1 MKKYYPLSLLVILLV
16 MLLPQSK
23 SYSQGP
29 GSLFVDAGADIVIP
43 CASGG
48 CADITASY
56 LEIFET
62 FSTNYTVGSIP
73 YNPPF
78 PFSGLANSVN
88 TSIDDAWNNP
98 EPLPFDFCFFGNL
111 ETQFQ
116 VGSNGVIRFEVNA
129 GDTTNGWQFSENLP
143 NNTNPTLSEANI
155 FTPVHDIDPSAS
167 TTNEIAW
174 EILGTYPNR
183 VLVVS
188 YFDVPLYVC
197 NSQTATHM
205 AVFYEFSNV
214 IEIYIQDKPTCSS
227 WNSGN
232 AAVGIQNNAG
242 NLAYVPPG
250 RNTSDSP
257 WTTSNEAWSF
267 APAGVETF
275 VFEWLDSTGTVIG
288 TSDTINVCPSGGS
301 EIFTARVTYTNT
313 CNGDIVILTD
323 DVLVTEDSPF
333 IFDLGP
339 DVTDCEGGADILLDA
354 DQGDPTFTYQWFL
367 DAVAIAGATNPT
379 YLVTSPNSG
388 TYSIEVIDPT
398 DPSCLG
404 IDSVIITFLP
414 FPVVENPPIDLS
426 ICDNGAAPGIFDLTV
441 NTPIV
446 LGGQNPADFNVSY
459 HNSQIDADTNTAP
472 IATPAAYLITGTN
485 ETIYIRIE
493 DLTGVCIVTANFDI
507 IFNPAIAGVITPN
520 PYILCDPDE
529 SGDEEIDLSAVFDA
543 QVLNGQNPLEYIITY
558 HSSQADADTG
568 IGALVSPYTV
578 TAPSE
583 TIYVRFERVDDGSC
597 FDSTQNVLIEVNLF
611 TVDLG
616 PDVTACEGGG
626 DILLDA
632 DQGDPLITYQWFLD
646 AVAIA
651 GATNPTYLVVSPN
664 SGTYSVEVTDGACV
678 VLDDIIITFLPSPVV
693 ENPPIDLSICD
704 NGAAPGIFDLTVNTP
719 IVLGGQN
726 PADFNVS
733 YHNSQI
739 DADTNT
745 APIATPAAYLITGTN
760 ETIYIRIED
769 LTGVCIVTANFDII
783 FNPAIAGVITP
794 NPYILCDSDESGD
807 EEIDLSAVFDAQVLN
822 GQNPL
827 EYIITYHS
835 SQADADTGIG
845 ALVSPY
851 TVTAPSETIYV
862 RFERV
867 DDGSCFD
874 STQNVL
880 IEVNLFTVD
889 LGPDVTDCE
898 GGGDI
903 LLDADQGDPLI
914 TYQWFLDAVA
924 IAGATNPTYLVVSPN
939 SGTYSVEVTDGACV
953 VLDDIII
960 TFLPFP
966 VVENPPIDLS
976 ICDNGAAPG
985 IFDLTVNTPIVLGGQ
1000 NPADFNVSYHNSQID
1015 ADTNTAP
1022 IATPAAYLITGT
1034 NETIY
1039 IRIEDLTGVC
1049 IVTANFDIIFN
1060 PAIAGVIT
1068 PNPYILCDPDESGD
1082 EEIDLSAVFDAQVL
1096 NGQNPLEYIITYH
1109 SSQADADTGIGALV
1123 SPYTVTAPSE
1133 TIYVRFERV
1142 DDGSCFDSTQNVL
1155 IEVNLF
1161 TVDLGPDV
1169 TDCEGGGDILLD
1181 ADQGDPLITYQWF
1194 LDAVAIAG
1202 ATNPTYLVVSPNSG
1216 TYSVEV
1222 TDGACVVLDD
1232 IIITFLPFPVVENP
1246 PIDLSIC
1253 DNGAAPGIFD
1263 LTVNT
1268 PIVLGGQNPADFNV
1282 SYHNSQIDADTN
1294 TAPIATPAAYLITG
1308 TNETIYIRIEDLTGV
1323 CIVTANFDII
1333 FNPAIAGVITP
1344 NPYILCDPDES
1355 GDEEIDLSAVF
1366 DAQVLNGQNPL
1377 EYIITYHSSQAD
1389 ADTGIG
1395 ALVSPYT
1402 VTAPSETIYVR
1413 FERVDDGSCFDS
1425 TQNVLIEV
1433 NLFTVD
1439 LGPDVTACEG
1449 GGDILLDAD
1458 QGDPLITY
1466 QWFLDAVA
1474 IAGATN
1480 PTYLVVSPNSG
1491 TYSVEVT
1498 DGACVVLDDI
1508 IITFLPSPVV
1518 ENPPIDL
1525 SICDNGAAP
1534 GIFDLTVNT
1543 PIVLGGQNPADFNVS
1558 YHNSQIDADTNT
1570 APIATPAAYLI
1581 TGTNETIYI
1590 RIEDL
1595 TGVCIVT
1602 ANFDIIFNPAIAGVI
1617 TPNPYILCDSDE
1629 SGDEE
1634 IDLSAVF
1641 DAQVLNGQNP
1651 LEYIITYHSS
1661 QADAD
1666 TGIGAL
1672 VSPYTVT
1679 APSETIY
1686 VRFERV
1692 DDGSCFDS
1700 TQNVLIEVNLFTV
1713 DLGPDVTD
1721 CEGGGDILL
1730 DADQGD
1736 PLITYQW
1743 FLDAVAIAGATNPTY
1758 LVVSPNSGTYSV
1770 EVTDGACVVLDDII
1784 ITFLPFPVVENPPI
1798 DLSICDNGAAP
1809 GIFDL
1814 TVNTP
1819 IVLGGQ
1825 NPADFNVSYHNSQID
1840 ADTNTAPIATPA
1852 AYLITGTNETIYIRI
1867 EDLTGVCIVTANFD
1881 IIFNP
1886 AIAGVIT
1893 PNPYIL
1899 CDPDESGD
1907 EEIDLSAVFDAQVL
1921 NGQNPLEYI
1930 ITYHSSQADADTGI
1944 GALVSPYTV
1953 TAPSETIYVRFE
1965 RVDDGSCF
1973 DSTQNVLI
1981 EVNLFTVDLGPD
1993 VTACEGGGDIL
2004 LDADQGDP
2012 LITYQWFLDAVAIA
2026 GATNPTYLV
2035 FSPNSGTYSVEVTD
2049 GACVVLDDII
2059 ITFLPSPVV
2068 ENPPIDLSICDNGA
2082 APGIFDLTV
2091 NTPIVLGG
2099 QNPADFN
2106 VSYHNS
2112 QIDADTNTA
2121 PIATP
2126 AAYLIT
2132 GTNETIYIR
2141 IEDLTGVCIVTA
2153 NFDIIFNPAIAGV
2166 ITPNPYILCDPDA
2179 TGDEEIDLSAVFDA
2193 QVLNGQNPLEYIIT
2207 YHSSQADAD
2216 TGIGA
2221 LTSPYTVTAPSE
2233 TIYVRFERVDD
2244 GSCFDST
2251 QNVLIEVD
2259 ILPIS
2264 NNPLPLIEC
2273 DDNND
2278 GFFIFTLTDAD
2289 LDITGGDPDLSVS
2302 YHETQLNA
2310 ENNVLPL
2317 ISPHANNVAYND
2329 VVYVRVESI
2338 SSGCF
2343 AVIVLEL
2350 QVRNSPLIVEPAEP
2364 LRLCDVNNPG
2374 DGLEEFDLSE
2384 VEPEVLDGLDALD
2397 WDFYYYV
2404 VESDAIAAGEV
2415 AIGPLP
2421 DFSLAIVAPLNYQNQ
2436 VPNAQTIYVLVVGNV
2451 SNTDPNNG
2459 GFGCYN
2465 IVPLDLIVDAL
2476 PGAIEPT
2483 DRYEV
2488 CDDEIPGVSTSTDGF
2503 SSFDLTSFD
2512 AFIRGGD
2519 TTLLVTWYESP
2530 ADESADNPIVT
2541 PSDYRNSLINEQTVI
2556 ARVTDVLGC
2565 NVRVL
2570 LTLRVLPNPTPVTPT
2585 PLEVC
2590 DDDNDGFSLFDLSL
2604 KDTEIMGTEPDVS
2617 IAYYGNE
2624 ILAREGDIL
2633 NILPNPYLNDNPF
2646 NDSVWARVE
2655 NNTTGCFT
2663 VIELLLVVNPLPDV
2677 PTDDF
2682 GDLSQCDDNGDGIAL
2697 FDLTINTSFVIGI
2710 QDPSDFLPV
2719 TYYTSQ
2725 ADADLPANEILTPGA
2740 YSSGGQTIWVR
2751 IENIATECIRI
2762 STFELIVG
2770 VLPAI
2775 GPGPFTRE
2783 LCDDEL
2789 NGSTGT
2795 DETSTFD
2802 LTLNDIAITLGDLSL
2817 SVFYYETLAD
2827 QTANNF
2833 ITPGTAYQ
2841 NTSTP
2846 QTLYVSV
2853 FSVEGCVIET
2863 ELTLLVLPNPTPGVV
2878 APLTACD
2885 DDNDGFAEFT
2895 LSDMDLEII
2904 DGEPNIV
2911 VEYYGTQELAE
2922 QGDNT
2927 DVLPIPYENDDPFND
2942 SVWAR
2947 VINSV
2952 TGCYTI
2958 IELAIIVAQLPDQ
2971 PTDDFGDLTECDDN
2985 GDGIAVFD
2993 LTQNTSFVIGTQDP
3007 LDFSPVTYHMSEPDA
3022 IANANA
3028 IANAINYSSSGQTI
3042 WVRIENLE
3050 TGCTRITSFE
3060 LIVGVMPTLGTG
3072 PFNMDNCDDLLN
3084 GSTGTDEISTFNLAL
3099 NNDAITLGNTTL
3111 SVYYYETQVDQDTNN
3126 PIIPDTAYQ
3135 NTSTPQTLYVSIF
3148 SAEGCEARDLLTLTV
3163 LNNPSPVAQDPF
3175 EACDEDIPDDGI
3187 TEFILTDLDID
3198 IINGEAGVVVRYYL
3212 TEAQAIIGDPI
3223 DQIVSPY
3230 INEEAF
3236 SQTIWIRATYD
3247 DIAPATGT
3255 GCYTVIPLELLVNP
3269 LPDAT
3274 ADVSDEIDCQLPFV
3288 GTNSI
3293 ILDSKNGEV
3302 LNGQDPSIFD
3312 VLYFED
3318 FTDAQNMLNWV
3329 SSVTPYF
3336 YDTTET
3342 PIYIGI
3348 LNTVTGCY
3356 ITMQDFILVVQEG
3369 ASAVMPSDPYAICDD
3384 QGDNDGIATFDM
3396 QDFSANISGIDIR
3409 QEILDGQDPA
3419 IFVLKFYETLEL
3431 AEAGETMTDIGDTYT
3446 NVINPQIIY
3455 ARVTNTSNTTTDDI
3469 WCHAIVEVIL
3479 KVEELPTIV
3488 IDGSYRLCVDVLGNP
3503 IQQEDGADSP
3513 PVIDTGLDANLYT
3526 FVWYYDSVEMFGEIG
3541 ASLVALAGGEYSVTV
3556 TERATGCSNSAD
3568 TLVTLSS
3575 PPLVYSAEVV
3585 SGAFA
3590 INEVIHTDSS
3600 GVTDTYT
3607 GTHVIHVTVEGL
3619 GDYVFQLDDGVFQEG
3634 DVFIDVLPGL
3644 HVVTIQD
3651 VNGCGS
3657 VEIEVSVID
3666 YPRFVTPNQDGY
3678 HDTWNIIGIATG
3690 DPTAKIY
3697 IFDRF
3702 GKLLKQISPLGE
3714 GWDGTYN
3721 GNPLP
3726 SSDYWFRVEYTE
3738 DDIQKEFKG
3747 HFTLKR

>member
-1 MKKYYPLSLLVILLV
+1 LV
-16 MLLPQSK
+16 
-23 SYSQGP
+23 
-29 GSLFVDAGADIVIP
+29 
-43 CASGG
+43 
-48 CADITASY
+48 
-56 LEIFET
+56 
-62 FSTNYTVGSIP
+62 
-73 YNPPF
+73 
-78 PFSGLANSVN
+78 
-88 TSIDDAWNNP
+88 
-98 EPLPFDFCFFGNL
+98 
-111 ETQFQ
+111 
-116 VGSNGVIRFEVNA
+116 
-129 GDTTNGWQFSENLP
+129 
-143 NNTNPTLSEANI
+143 
-155 FTPVHDIDPSAS
+155 
-167 TTNEIAW
+167 
-174 EILGTYPNR
+174 
-183 VLVVS
+183 
-188 YFDVPLYVC
+188 
-197 NSQTATHM
+197 
-205 AVFYEFSNV
+205 
-214 IEIYIQDKPTCSS
+214 
-227 WNSGN
+227 
-232 AAVGIQNNAG
+232 
-242 NLAYVPPG
+242 
-250 RNTSDSP
+250 
-257 WTTSNEAWSF
+257 
-267 APAGVETF
+267 
-275 VFEWLDSTGTVIG
+275 
-288 TSDTINVCPSGGS
+288 
-301 EIFTARVTYTNT
+301 
-313 CNGDIVILTD
+313 
-323 DVLVTEDSPF
+323 
-333 IFDLGP
+333 
-339 DVTDCEGGADILLDA
+339 
-354 DQGDPTFTYQWFL
+354 
-367 DAVAIAGATNPT
+367 
-379 YLVTSPNSG
+379 
-388 TYSIEVIDPT
+388 
-398 DPSCLG
+398 
-404 IDSVIITFLP
+404 
-414 FPVVENPPIDLS
+414 
-426 ICDNGAAPGIFDLTV
+426 
-441 NTPIV
+441 
-446 LGGQNPADFNVSY
+446 
-459 HNSQIDADTNTAP
+459 
-472 IATPAAYLITGTN
+472 
-485 ETIYIRIE
+485 
-493 DLTGVCIVTANFDI
+493 
-507 IFNPAIAGVITPN
+507 
-520 PYILCDPDE
+520 
-529 SGDEEIDLSAVFDA
+529 
-543 QVLNGQNPLEYIITY
+543 
-558 HSSQADADTG
+558 
-568 IGALVSPYTV
+568 
-578 TAPSE
+578 
-583 TIYVRFERVDDGSC
+583 
-597 FDSTQNVLIEVNLF
+597 
-611 TVDLG
+611 
-616 PDVTACEGGG
+616 
-626 DILLDA
+626 
-632 DQGDPLITYQWFLD
+632 
-646 AVAIA
+646 
-651 GATNPTYLVVSPN
+651 
-664 SGTYSVEVTDGACV
+664 
-678 VLDDIIITFLPSPVV
+678 
-693 ENPPIDLSICD
+693 
-704 NGAAPGIFDLTVNTP
+704 
-719 IVLGGQN
+719 
-726 PADFNVS
+726 
-733 YHNSQI
+733 
-739 DADTNT
+739 
-745 APIATPAAYLITGTN
+745 
-760 ETIYIRIED
+760 
-769 LTGVCIVTANFDII
+769 
-783 FNPAIAGVITP
+783 
-794 NPYILCDSDESGD
+794 
-807 EEIDLSAVFDAQVLN
+807 
-822 GQNPL
+822 
-827 EYIITYHS
+827 
-835 SQADADTGIG
+835 
-845 ALVSPY
+845 
-851 TVTAPSETIYV
+851 
-862 RFERV
+862 
-867 DDGSCFD
+867 
-874 STQNVL
+874 
-880 IEVNLFTVD
+880 
-889 LGPDVTDCE
+889 
-898 GGGDI
+898 
-903 LLDADQGDPLI
+903 
-914 TYQWFLDAVA
+914 
-924 IAGATNPTYLVVSPN
+924 
-939 SGTYSVEVTDGACV
+939 
-953 VLDDIII
+953 
-960 TFLPFP
+960 
-966 VVENPPIDLS
+966 
-976 ICDNGAAPG
+976 
-985 IFDLTVNTPIVLGGQ
+985 
-1000 NPADFNVSYHNSQID
+1000 
-1015 ADTNTAP
+1015 
-1022 IATPAAYLITGT
+1022 
-1034 NETIY
+1034 
-1039 IRIEDLTGVC
+1039 
-1049 IVTANFDIIFN
+1049 
-1060 PAIAGVIT
+1060 
-1068 PNPYILCDPDESGD
+1068 
-1082 EEIDLSAVFDAQVL
+1082 
-1096 NGQNPLEYIITYH
+1096 
-1109 SSQADADTGIGALV
+1109 
-1123 SPYTVTAPSE
+1123 
-1133 TIYVRFERV
+1133 
-1142 DDGSCFDSTQNVL
+1142 
-1155 IEVNLF
+1155 
-1161 TVDLGPDV
+1161 
-1169 TDCEGGGDILLD
+1169 
-1181 ADQGDPLITYQWF
+1181 
-1194 LDAVAIAG
+1194 
-1202 ATNPTYLVVSPNSG
+1202 
-1216 TYSVEV
+1216 
-1222 TDGACVVLDD
+1222 
-1232 IIITFLPFPVVENP
+1232 
-1246 PIDLSIC
+1246 
-1253 DNGAAPGIFD
+1253 
-1263 LTVNT
+1263 
-1268 PIVLGGQNPADFNV
+1268 
-1282 SYHNSQIDADTN
+1282 
-1294 TAPIATPAAYLITG
+1294 
-1308 TNETIYIRIEDLTGV
+1308 
-1323 CIVTANFDII
+1323 
-1333 FNPAIAGVITP
+1333 
-1344 NPYILCDPDES
+1344 
-1355 GDEEIDLSAVF
+1355 
-1366 DAQVLNGQNPL
+1366 
-1377 EYIITYHSSQAD
+1377 
-1389 ADTGIG
+1389 
-1395 ALVSPYT
+1395 
-1402 VTAPSETIYVR
+1402 
-1413 FERVDDGSCFDS
+1413 
-1425 TQNVLIEV
+1425 
-1433 NLFTVD
+1433 
-1439 LGPDVTACEG
+1439 
-1449 GGDILLDAD
+1449 
-1458 QGDPLITY
+1458 
-1466 QWFLDAVA
+1466 
-1474 IAGATN
+1474 
-1480 PTYLVVSPNSG
+1480 
-1491 TYSVEVT
+1491 
-1498 DGACVVLDDI
+1498 
-1508 IITFLPSPVV
+1508 
-1518 ENPPIDL
+1518 
-1525 SICDNGAAP
+1525 
-1534 GIFDLTVNT
+1534 
-1543 PIVLGGQNPADFNVS
+1543 
-1558 YHNSQIDADTNT
+1558 
-1570 APIATPAAYLI
+1570 
-1581 TGTNETIYI
+1581 
-1590 RIEDL
+1590 
-1595 TGVCIVT
+1595 
-1602 ANFDIIFNPAIAGVI
+1602 
-1617 TPNPYILCDSDE
+1617 
-1629 SGDEE
+1629 
-1634 IDLSAVF
+1634 
-1641 DAQVLNGQNP
+1641 
-1651 LEYIITYHSS
+1651 
-1661 QADAD
+1661 
-1666 TGIGAL
+1666 
-1672 VSPYTVT
+1672 
-1679 APSETIY
+1679 
-1686 VRFERV
+1686 
-1692 DDGSCFDS
+1692 
-1700 TQNVLIEVNLFTV
+1700 
-1713 DLGPDVTD
+1713 
-1721 CEGGGDILL
+1721 
-1730 DADQGD
+1730 
-1736 PLITYQW
+1736 
-1743 FLDAVAIAGATNPTY
+1743 
-1758 LVVSPNSGTYSV
+1758 
-1770 EVTDGACVVLDDII
+1770 
-1784 ITFLPFPVVENPPI
+1784 
-1798 DLSICDNGAAP
+1798 
-1809 GIFDL
+1809 
-1814 TVNTP
+1814 
-1819 IVLGGQ
+1819 
-1825 NPADFNVSYHNSQID
+1825 
-1840 ADTNTAPIATPA
+1840 
-1852 AYLITGTNETIYIRI
+1852 
-1867 EDLTGVCIVTANFD
+1867 
-1881 IIFNP
+1881 
-1886 AIAGVIT
+1886 
-1893 PNPYIL
+1893 
-1899 CDPDESGD
+1899 
-1907 EEIDLSAVFDAQVL
+1907 
-1921 NGQNPLEYI
+1921 
-1930 ITYHSSQADADTGI
+1930 
-1944 GALVSPYTV
+1944 
-1953 TAPSETIYVRFE
+1953 
-1965 RVDDGSCF
+1965 
-1973 DSTQNVLI
+1973 
-1981 EVNLFTVDLGPD
+1981 
-1993 VTACEGGGDIL
+1993 
-2004 LDADQGDP
+2004 
-2012 LITYQWFLDAVAIA
+2012 
-2026 GATNPTYLV
+2026 
-2035 FSPNSGTYSVEVTD
+2035 
-2049 GACVVLDDII
+2049 
-2059 ITFLPSPVV
+2059 
-2068 ENPPIDLSICDNGA
+2068 
-2082 APGIFDLTV
+2082 
-2091 NTPIVLGG
+2091 
-2099 QNPADFN
+2099 
-2106 VSYHNS
+2106 
-2112 QIDADTNTA
+2112 
-2121 PIATP
+2121 
-2126 AAYLIT
+2126 
-2132 GTNETIYIR
+2132 
-2141 IEDLTGVCIVTA
+2141 
-2153 NFDIIFNPAIAGV
+2153 
-2166 ITPNPYILCDPDA
+2166 
-2179 TGDEEIDLSAVFDA
+2179 
-2193 QVLNGQNPLEYIIT
+2193 
-2207 YHSSQADAD
+2207 
-2216 TGIGA
+2216 
-2221 LTSPYTVTAPSE
+2221 SPYTVTAPSE

-2302 YHETQLNA
+2302 YYETQINA
-2310 ENNVLPL
+2310 ENNLLPL
-2317 ISPHANNVAYND
+2317 SSPHDNNVAYND

-2338 SSGCF
+2338 SSSCF

-2350 QVRNSPLIVEPAEP
+2350 QVRNSPLIVELAEP

-2911 VEYYGTQELAE
+2911 VDYYGTQELAE

>member
-1 MKKYYPLSLLVILLV
+1 MKKYYPLSILILLTV
-16 MLLPQSK
+16 LLFQNK

-29 GSLFVDAGADIVIP
+29 GNLFVDAGLDVVIP
-43 CASGG
+43 CGTGG
-48 CADITASY
+48 CANISADY

-62 FSTNYTVGSIP
+62 ISTNYTVESIP

-78 PFSGLANSVN
+78 PFNGLANNLNPNVDDQWSVVE
-88 TSIDDAWNNP
+88 T
-98 EPLPFDFCFFGNL
+98 LPYDFCFFGNL

-116 VGSNGVIRFEVNA
+116 VGSNGLIRFEVGAA
-129 GDTTNGWQFSENLP
+129 GDFNDWGFSDDLP
-143 NNTNPTLSEANI
+143 NNTDDALGQGNV
-155 FTPVHDIDPSAS
+155 FTPVHDIDPSVGAGVD
-167 TTNEIAW
+167 EIGY
-174 EILGTYPNR
+174 EVLGTYPNR

-188 YFDVPLYVC
+188 FFAVSLFQC
-197 NSQTATHM
+197 NNLRATHM
-205 AVFYEFSNV
+205 AVLYEFSNV
-214 IEIYIQDKPTCSS
+214 IEIYIQDKPTCGT

-257 WTTSNEAWSF
+257 WTTNNEAWSF

-333 IFDLGP
+333 IVDLGP
-339 DVTDCEGGADILLDA
+339 DVTDCDSGADVLLDA

-379 YLVTSPNSG
+379 FLVTSPNSG
-388 TYSIEVIDPT
+388 IYSIEVIDPT
-398 DPSCLG
+398 DPACPG
-404 IDSVIITFLP
+404 IDSVIINYITE
-414 FPVVENPPIDLS
+414 PVIESPPIDFA
-426 ICDNGAAPGIFDLTV
+426 ICDDGATPGIFDLTV
-441 NTPIV
+441 NSPIV
-446 LGGQNPADFNVSY
+446 LGSQNPADYNVSY
-459 HNSQIDADTNTAP
+459 HNSQGDADTNTAP

-485 ETIYIRIE
+485 ETIYIRLE
-493 DLTGVCIVTANFDI
+493 DLSGVCFVTANFDI
-507 IFNPAIAGVITPN
+507 NFEPAFV
-520 PYILCDPDE
+520 
-529 SGDEEIDLSAVFDA
+529 
-543 QVLNGQNPLEYIITY
+543 
-558 HSSQADADTG
+558 
-568 IGALVSPYTV
+568 
-578 TAPSE
+578 
-583 TIYVRFERVDDGSC
+583 
-597 FDSTQNVLIEVNLF
+597 
-611 TVDLG
+611 VDLG
-616 PDVTACEGGG
+616 VDV
-626 DILLDA
+626 DICAGIDVLLDA
-632 DQGDPLITYQWFLD
+632 DQGDPLITYQWFLN

-651 GATNPTYLVVSPN
+651 GATNPTFLVVSPN
-664 SGTYSVEVTDGACV
+664 SGTYSVEVNDSICL
-678 VLDDIIITFLPSPVV
+678 VLDDIEVTFLPVPVI
-693 ENPPIDLSICD
+693 ENPPIDITICD
-704 NGAAPGIFDLTVNTP
+704 DGINPGIFDLTVNTP

-726 PADFNVS
+726 PADFNIS

-745 APIATPAAYLITGTN
+745 APIATPAAYLITGAN
-760 ETIYIRIED
+760 EIIYIRIED
-769 LTGVCIVTANFDII
+769 LTGVCFVTANFDII
-783 FNPAIAGVITP
+783 FEGAIAGVITP
-794 NPYILCDSDESGD
+794 NPYVICDQDATGD
-807 EEIDLSAVFDAQVLN
+807 EEVDLSAVFDIQVLN
-822 GQNPL
+822 GQNPV
-827 EYIITYHS
+827 EFNISYHS
-835 SQADADTGIG
+835 SQADADI
-845 ALVSPY
+845 
-851 TVTAPSETIYV
+851 
-862 RFERV
+862 
-867 DDGSCFD
+867 
-874 STQNVL
+874 
-880 IEVNLFTVD
+880 
-889 LGPDVTDCE
+889 
-898 GGGDI
+898 
-903 LLDADQGDPLI
+903 
-914 TYQWFLDAVA
+914 
-924 IAGATNPTYLVVSPN
+924 
-939 SGTYSVEVTDGACV
+939 
-953 VLDDIII
+953 
-960 TFLPFP
+960 
-966 VVENPPIDLS
+966 
-976 ICDNGAAPG
+976 
-985 IFDLTVNTPIVLGGQ
+985 
-1000 NPADFNVSYHNSQID
+1000 
-1015 ADTNTAP
+1015 
-1022 IATPAAYLITGT
+1022 
-1034 NETIY
+1034 
-1039 IRIEDLTGVC
+1039 
-1049 IVTANFDIIFN
+1049 
-1060 PAIAGVIT
+1060 
-1068 PNPYILCDPDESGD
+1068 
-1082 EEIDLSAVFDAQVL
+1082 
-1096 NGQNPLEYIITYH
+1096 
-1109 SSQADADTGIGALV
+1109 
-1123 SPYTVTAPSE
+1123 
-1133 TIYVRFERV
+1133 
-1142 DDGSCFDSTQNVL
+1142 
-1155 IEVNLF
+1155 
-1161 TVDLGPDV
+1161 
-1169 TDCEGGGDILLD
+1169 
-1181 ADQGDPLITYQWF
+1181 
-1194 LDAVAIAG
+1194 
-1202 ATNPTYLVVSPNSG
+1202 
-1216 TYSVEV
+1216 
-1222 TDGACVVLDD
+1222 
-1232 IIITFLPFPVVENP
+1232 
-1246 PIDLSIC
+1246 
-1253 DNGAAPGIFD
+1253 
-1263 LTVNT
+1263 
-1268 PIVLGGQNPADFNV
+1268 
-1282 SYHNSQIDADTN
+1282 
-1294 TAPIATPAAYLITG
+1294 
-1308 TNETIYIRIEDLTGV
+1308 
-1323 CIVTANFDII
+1323 
-1333 FNPAIAGVITP
+1333 
-1344 NPYILCDPDES
+1344 
-1355 GDEEIDLSAVF
+1355 
-1366 DAQVLNGQNPL
+1366 
-1377 EYIITYHSSQAD
+1377 
-1389 ADTGIG
+1389 
-1395 ALVSPYT
+1395 
-1402 VTAPSETIYVR
+1402 
-1413 FERVDDGSCFDS
+1413 
-1425 TQNVLIEV
+1425 
-1433 NLFTVD
+1433 
-1439 LGPDVTACEG
+1439 
-1449 GGDILLDAD
+1449 
-1458 QGDPLITY
+1458 
-1466 QWFLDAVA
+1466 
-1474 IAGATN
+1474 
-1480 PTYLVVSPNSG
+1480 
-1491 TYSVEVT
+1491 
-1498 DGACVVLDDI
+1498 
-1508 IITFLPSPVV
+1508 
-1518 ENPPIDL
+1518 
-1525 SICDNGAAP
+1525 
-1534 GIFDLTVNT
+1534 
-1543 PIVLGGQNPADFNVS
+1543 
-1558 YHNSQIDADTNT
+1558 
-1570 APIATPAAYLI
+1570 
-1581 TGTNETIYI
+1581 
-1590 RIEDL
+1590 
-1595 TGVCIVT
+1595 
-1602 ANFDIIFNPAIAGVI
+1602 
-1617 TPNPYILCDSDE
+1617 
-1629 SGDEE
+1629 
-1634 IDLSAVF
+1634 
-1641 DAQVLNGQNP
+1641 
-1651 LEYIITYHSS
+1651 
-1661 QADAD
+1661 
-1666 TGIGAL
+1666 
-1672 VSPYTVT
+1672 
-1679 APSETIY
+1679 
-1686 VRFERV
+1686 
-1692 DDGSCFDS
+1692 
-1700 TQNVLIEVNLFTV
+1700 
-1713 DLGPDVTD
+1713 
-1721 CEGGGDILL
+1721 
-1730 DADQGD
+1730 
-1736 PLITYQW
+1736 
-1743 FLDAVAIAGATNPTY
+1743 
-1758 LVVSPNSGTYSV
+1758 
-1770 EVTDGACVVLDDII
+1770 
-1784 ITFLPFPVVENPPI
+1784 
-1798 DLSICDNGAAP
+1798 
-1809 GIFDL
+1809 
-1814 TVNTP
+1814 
-1819 IVLGGQ
+1819 
-1825 NPADFNVSYHNSQID
+1825 
-1840 ADTNTAPIATPA
+1840 
-1852 AYLITGTNETIYIRI
+1852 
-1867 EDLTGVCIVTANFD
+1867 
-1881 IIFNP
+1881 
-1886 AIAGVIT
+1886 
-1893 PNPYIL
+1893 
-1899 CDPDESGD
+1899 
-1907 EEIDLSAVFDAQVL
+1907 
-1921 NGQNPLEYI
+1921 
-1930 ITYHSSQADADTGI
+1930 
-1944 GALVSPYTV
+1944 
-1953 TAPSETIYVRFE
+1953 
-1965 RVDDGSCF
+1965 
-1973 DSTQNVLI
+1973 
-1981 EVNLFTVDLGPD
+1981 
-1993 VTACEGGGDIL
+1993 
-2004 LDADQGDP
+2004 
-2012 LITYQWFLDAVAIA
+2012 
-2026 GATNPTYLV
+2026 
-2035 FSPNSGTYSVEVTD
+2035 
-2049 GACVVLDDII
+2049 
-2059 ITFLPSPVV
+2059 
-2068 ENPPIDLSICDNGA
+2068 
-2082 APGIFDLTV
+2082 
-2091 NTPIVLGG
+2091 
-2099 QNPADFN
+2099 
-2106 VSYHNS
+2106 
-2112 QIDADTNTA
+2112 
-2121 PIATP
+2121 
-2126 AAYLIT
+2126 
-2132 GTNETIYIR
+2132 
-2141 IEDLTGVCIVTA
+2141 
-2153 NFDIIFNPAIAGV
+2153 
-2166 ITPNPYILCDPDA
+2166 
-2179 TGDEEIDLSAVFDA
+2179 
-2193 QVLNGQNPLEYIIT
+2193 
-2207 YHSSQADAD
+2207 
-2216 TGIGA
+2216 GIGA

-2233 TIYVRFERVDD
+2233 TIYIRFERVDNNT
-2244 GSCFDST
+2244 CFDSS

-2259 ILPIS
+2259 SLPIPNS
-2264 NNPLPLIEC
+2264 PLPLIEC

-2317 ISPHANNVAYND
+2317 SSPHANNVAYND

-2338 SSGCF
+2338 SSSCF

-2350 QVRNSPLIVEPAEP
+2350 QVRNSPLIVELAEP

-2682 GDLSQCDDNGDGIAL
+2682 GDLTECDDNGDGIAL